1 MAVGTGCSHHHL
13 CCSKLQE
20 DKLKR
25 EAPANAGVSLSLFI
39 TLYQSCALF
48 QISVADDL
56 LAARDELAQSL
67 ALKQTIGKKRQVSNL
82 LEHFIL

>member
-1 MAVGTGCSHHHL
+1 M
-13 CCSKLQE
+13 E
-20 DKLKR
+20 DAKAARSVRVWGSAPIQR